1 MCHSILIRP
10 RLYTL
15 MFLAI
20 VGLLTIPSM
29 LLQQLIGFEKAKI
42 FVVALTAPVFAASIA
57 NAQFVPPLSKSL
69 IEDSGDTTS
78 SFSLGYG
85 AGVANYMCYE
95 ALKGNLAKVD
105 GDEILAKYKL
115 WFENQK
121 TYQFNQFIKGYLLEM
136 ENFNQV
142 FT

>member
-1 MCHSILIRP
+1 
-10 RLYTL
+10 
-15 MFLAI
+15 MFLAR
-20 VGLLTIPSM
+20 VDLLTFPSM
-29 LLQQLIGFEKAKI
+29 LLQQLISLEKAKI
-42 FVVALTAPVFAASIA
+42 FVVALTASVFAASIA
-57 NAQFVPPLSKSL
+57 NAQVVPPLSKQL
-69 IEDSGDTTS
+69 IEESGDSTG

-142 FT
+142 FTENHCKFSF

>member
-1 MCHSILIRP
+1 
-10 RLYTL
+10 

-20 VGLLTIPSM
+20 VGLLTFPSM

-42 FVVALTAPVFAASIA
+42 FVVALTASVFAASIA
-57 NAQFVPPLSKSL
+57 NAQVVPPLSTKL
-69 IEDSGDTTS
+69 IEDSGDSTS

-142 FT
+142 FTENHCKFSF

>member
-1 MCHSILIRP
+1 
-10 RLYTL
+10 
-15 MFLAI
+15 
-20 VGLLTIPSM
+20 
-29 LLQQLIGFEKAKI
+29 
-42 FVVALTAPVFAASIA
+42 
-57 NAQFVPPLSKSL
+57 
-69 IEDSGDTTS
+69 
-78 SFSLGYG
+78 
-85 AGVANYMCYE
+85 MCYE

-142 FT
+142 FTENHCKFSFQSQVFNEEALATSLFGG